1 MRFFQPSAH
10 YNCEAIPYNSPHSR
24 RRSLKVKF
32 VAVLCLAGALSA
44 APITGLF
51 NTGQSITGSA
61 DNYWT
66 LIAPPGA
73 GQVLSPV
80 AVHVTWLPN
89 TPASSWE
96 WSTTAGTPV
105 GTALNPLVYTFRHT
119 FILDSLLNPATAL
132 ITGRWATDNVGTQIS
147 VNGLASNQTSPGF
160 AAWSSFS
167 LNAGFVA
174 GLNVLDFVVEDYG
187 LVAGM
192 RIEFLTADAD
202 TLASVPEP
210 ASLVLAGFGLVLIGL
225 KGRRG

>member
-1 MRFFQPSAH
+1 M
-10 YNCEAIPYNSPHSR
+10 
-24 RRSLKVKF
+24 KVKF

-132 ITGRWATDNVGTQIS
+132 ITMVKATLTTACGTVAIAQIAIIAMIAAS
-147 VNGLASNQTSPGF
+147 GGNRNGTRPVSA
-160 AAWSSFS
+160 
-167 LNAGFVA
+167 
-174 GLNVLDFVVEDYG
+174 
-187 LVAGM
+187 
-192 RIEFLTADAD
+192 
-202 TLASVPEP
+202 
-210 ASLVLAGFGLVLIGL
+210 
-225 KGRRG
+225 